1 MFQVTITIWLIHM
14 RSSIL
19 YKSYSLL
26 IQKRNDVKVHV
37 YLSPGTMYI
46 IYHDHGFPRL
56 FPTSLYPIVNRND
69 IYIYTYKKN
78 RVQQILEDIRGFIHY
93 VSFFWSVR

>member
-37 YLSPGTMYI
+37 YLSSGTLYF
-46 IYHDHGFPRL
+46 IYHDNGFPRL

-78 RVQQILEDIRGFIHY
+78 KF
-93 VSFFWSVR
+93 